1 MDIAQ
6 VLVAIATN
14 SEKIIEAVVANY
26 QVIIAAI
33 AFSVLLIY
41 IYRISRVVN
50 ESEKD
55 KGIIDGKIKLLDLKY
70 ETSEKIKKIELDIE
84 RLSIEIKAE
93 KEYVREH
100 LEILEKYKKL
110 ESSIKSLEDEIR
122 VRKLI
127 ERHS

>member
-33 AFSVLLIY
+33 AFIVLSIY
-41 IYRISRVVN
+41 IYRIAQVVN
-50 ESEKD
+50 DSEKN
-55 KGIIDGKIKLLDLKY
+55 KGIIDGKIQLLELKY
-70 ETSEKIKKIELDIE
+70 ETSEKMKKLELDIE

-100 LEILEKYKKL
+100 LEILEKCEKL
-110 ESSIKSLEDEIR
+110 ESSIKSLEDGMR
-122 VRKLI
+122 VRK
-127 ERHS
+127 

>member
-26 QVIIAAI
+26 QVIIGAI

-41 IYRISRVVN
+41 IYRIAQVVSK
-50 ESEKD
+50 SEKD
-55 KGIIDGKIKLLDLKY
+55 REIIDGKIKLLELKY
-70 ETSEKIKKIELDIE
+70 ETSEKIKKLELDIE
-84 RLSIEIKAE
+84 RFTIEIKSE

-100 LEILEKYKKL
+100 LEILEKCEKL
-110 ESSIKSLEDEIR
+110 ESSIKSLEDELS
-122 VRKLI
+122 VRK
-127 ERHS
+127 